1 MPFEEH
7 WILGFGLGLA
17 GALLL
22 AATFL
27 TLVWILRTRQALAR
41 VVGLELL
48 AGLTA
53 GLFVLLAVWE
63 RSGFY
68 IEVALLLGL
77 LGFIATI
84 AYARLGRIEE
94 GGGE

>member
-1 MPFEEH
+1 MSSELSPV
-7 WILGFGLGLA
+7 LVVGVAVA
-17 GALLL
+17 GVFLLV
-22 AATFL
+22 ATGL
-27 TLVWILRTRQALAR
+27 TLLWILRTREALAR

-53 GLFVLLAVWE
+53 GGFVLLGVWE
-63 RSGFY
+63 RSTFH

-84 AYARLGRIEE
+84 AYARMDRAD
-94 GGGE
+94 GGDER